1 MEADSAFGKNK
12 PFRHLFLRLSRIL
25 LDGVQDADLMHG
37 QPEAGCTLMGKP
49 LELAGHFEIRMIDFD
64 RVFRINHSEP
74 CPSKYSYACKP
85 LTM

>member
-1 MEADSAFGKNK
+1 
-12 PFRHLFLRLSRIL
+12 
-25 LDGVQDADLMHG
+25 MHG
-37 QPEAGCTLMGKP
+37 QPEAGCTLMGEP

-74 CPSKYSYACKP
+74 RPSEYSYACKP